1 MKKLQAMII
10 SGLLIPFL
18 PLCSEEAATPP
29 QTVTVT
35 STADVAPA
43 PAVVAVETRPPAA
56 VVSYVQEEDA
66 APVSEL
72 NEELSRL
79 DDEFNEFKEEL
90 FSLEDQMQQQAEE
103 VGSDTIVDTL
113 LNTPNFP
120 EEINTF
126 GQIVIDEDTNLE
138 DEDFVSKSQAVAEPD
153 PLTEE
158 MFVAP
163 ESAKL
168 TVMPKEQVALL
179 DIEEK
184 VKTSEQKPV
193 IVDLKQA
200 FSGSPIIYL
209 LLLGMSIFCVCV
221 YLFSSIA
228 LRSSAKVPNTMLKS
242 VQTKLGSNNFE
253 DALALCENTNSL
265 FCKMVASGIHS
276 RRHGLP
282 IMVEAMKSEGKRTS
296 VGFWH
301 KIGLLNDV
309 AIIAP
314 MLGLLGTV
322 LGMFYAFY
330 DVNRSMESIAT
341 LFDGLGVSVG
351 TTVAGLV
358 VAIFALI
365 LHSMAKYQLVRAL
378 SNVENE
384 AQNIATLIEDR
395 TSIYKG

>member
-1 MKKLQAMII
+1 MSYA
-10 SGLLIPFL
+10 P
-18 PLCSEEAATPP
+18 EEELA
-29 QTVTVT
+29 Q
-35 STADVAPA
+35 
-43 PAVVAVETRPPAA
+43 
-56 VVSYVQEEDA
+56 
-66 APVSEL
+66 VSEL
-72 NEELSRL
+72 NEELSQL
-79 DDEFNEFKEEL
+79 DEEFNEFKEEL

-103 VGSDTIVDTL
+103 VESGTIVDTL
-113 LNTPNFP
+113 LDTPNFP

-126 GQIVIDEDTNLE
+126 GQIVIDEDANLE
-138 DEDFVSKSQAVAEPD
+138 DEDFVSKSEALAEPD

-158 MFVAP
+158 IFTAP
-163 ESAKL
+163 VSAKL
-168 TVMPKEQVALL
+168 TVMPKEQLSADKVALL
-179 DIEEK
+179 DIEEN
-184 VKTSEQKPV
+184 VKSSEQKPV

-209 LLLGMSIFCVCV
+209 LLLGMSVFCLCV

-228 LRSSAKVPNTMLKS
+228 LRSSAKVPGTMLKS

-296 VGFWH
+296 IGFWH

-330 DVNRSMESIAT
+330 DVNRSTESIST

-378 SNVENE
+378 SHVENE

>member
-1 MKKLQAMII
+1 MKKLII

-18 PLCSEEAATPP
+18 TLCSEEAAISPTPE
-29 QTVTVT
+29 
-35 STADVAPA
+35 TASVESPA
-43 PAVVAVETRPPAA
+43 ETPPAA
-56 VVSYVQEEDA
+56 ATAVSYVQEETT
-66 APVSEL
+66 EL
-72 NEELSRL
+72 DEELSLL
-79 DDEFNEFKEEL
+79 DEEFNAFKEEL
-90 FSLEDQMQQQAEE
+90 FSSENQKAEVVE
-103 VGSDTIVDTL
+103 SPTILDTL

-126 GQIVIDEDTNLE
+126 GHIVTEEEED
-138 DEDFVSKSQAVAEPD
+138 DFVSKSESVV
-153 PLTEE
+153 EE
-158 MFVAP
+158 MIVAP
-163 ESAKL
+163 EPAKL
-168 TVMPKEQVALL
+168 TVLPKEQLEEDKIALL

-184 VKTSEQKPV
+184 VQSPTQKAV
-193 IVDLKQA
+193 VVDLKQA

-209 LLLGMSIFCVCV
+209 LLLGMSIFSVCV
-221 YLFSSIA
+221 YLFSAIA
-228 LRSSAKVPNTMLKS
+228 LRSSSKVSNTMLKS

-282 IMVEAMKSEGKRTS
+282 IMVEAMKAEGKRTS

-330 DVNRSMESIAT
+330 DVNRSMESIST